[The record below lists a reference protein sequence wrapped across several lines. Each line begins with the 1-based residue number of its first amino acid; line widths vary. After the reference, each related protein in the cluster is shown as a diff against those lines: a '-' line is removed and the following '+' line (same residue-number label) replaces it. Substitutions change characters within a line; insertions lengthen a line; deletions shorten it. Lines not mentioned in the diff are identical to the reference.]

1 MKMNNKAKKAFSLV
15 ELLVAMAII
24 AVLIA
29 IAAYG
34 IQIVQRNARNT
45 KRRKIVQDLQLLI
58 ADIQTNTFSYPGE
71 LDCDGVTTCRFIT
84 GSDEDGIYEVKG
96 FNSASDVSGG
106 CPEDSS
112 DGMSLEEE
120 TPNNIQ
126 LCYSQDFLTIG
137 VALEG
142 NEEGFVTDI

>member
-1 MKMNNKAKKAFSLV
+1 MQDKKAFSLV

-58 ADIQTNTFSYPGE
+58 ADIQTNQFEYPAD
-71 LDCDGVTTCRFIT
+71 LDCYDTTCVFQT
-84 GSDEDGIYEVKG
+84 GQILDGQYEVKG
-96 FNSASDVSGG
+96 FNKSSSKAISCPTESDD
-106 CPEDSS
+106 P
-112 DGMSLEEE
+112 DGVNAEEK
-120 TPNNIQ
+120 TPNQIQ
-126 LCYSQDFLTIG
+126 LCFDHFHLILG

-142 NEEGFVTDI
+142 NTTGFVTDI